1 MEKENVLQDF
11 KKMIY
16 DSWTY
21 EKLTNFERQQLEK
34 TLESVQL
41 NNVLKGTLKQR
52 WAILQAIYNAFLMGV
67 GYTDFNW
74 RDDNTRIRVATNEQN
89 N

>member
-34 TLESVQL
+34 TFESVQL

-52 WAILQAIYNAFLMGV
+52 WAVLHATYNAFLMGV

-74 RDDNTRIRVATNEQN
+74 RDDKREVRF
-89 N
+89 